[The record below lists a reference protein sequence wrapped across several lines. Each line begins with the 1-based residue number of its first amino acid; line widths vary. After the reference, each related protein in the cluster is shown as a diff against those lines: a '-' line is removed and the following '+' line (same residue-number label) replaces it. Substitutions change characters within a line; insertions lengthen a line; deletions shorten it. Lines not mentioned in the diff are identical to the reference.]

1 MSHEHDNDDDK
12 GKARIIG
19 RPTVEVPMT
28 EATGRAIIKKLD
40 ELSDQMTMVV
50 TSIMDLE
57 QQARVTGL
65 DGEAG
70 EQANRRRLEP

>member
-1 MSHEHDNDDDK
+1 
-12 GKARIIG
+12 
-19 RPTVEVPMT
+19 MT

-40 ELSDQMTMVV
+40 ELSDQMVMVV